1 MVVEGKTYFIP
12 KGATVFPIY
21 GVTNFDPNVFP
32 EPYSFNPDR
41 YESTLIVV
49 CRPIKNSHKVIP
61 QPMNNTKGLIEEK
74 VQKVK
79 TIK

>member
-1 MVVEGKTYFIP
+1 MLFRASKDVTMVVEGKTYFIP

-41 YESTLIVV
+41 YESAALIVV
-49 CRPIKNSHKVIP
+49 RGPIKNSHKVI
-61 QPMNNTKGLIEEK
+61 QYHN
-74 VQKVK
+74 Q
-79 TIK
+79 